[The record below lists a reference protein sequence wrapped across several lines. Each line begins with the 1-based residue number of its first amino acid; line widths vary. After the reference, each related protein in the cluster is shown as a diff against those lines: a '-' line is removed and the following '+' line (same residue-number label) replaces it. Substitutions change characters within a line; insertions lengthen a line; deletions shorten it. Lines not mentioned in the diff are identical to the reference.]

1 MNGASTR
8 CVIVMGVSGSGKTTI
23 AEDLAEALGWTY
35 AEGDDFHSQANRDKM
50 AGGTPLTD
58 EDRWPWLRTIADWI
72 REKGHAGEST
82 VVTCSA
88 LRRAYREVLAQGNPH
103 VQFCHVAVS
112 PIELASRMQERQ
124 GHYMPASL
132 LQSQLDT
139 LEELGPDEPG
149 ITVVAEGD
157 PDQVF
162 AQVQANLKA
171 SWAQT
176 PGGPPPSGSLDP

>member
-1 MNGASTR
+1 MIEESAR

-23 AEDLAEALGWTY
+23 AEDLAELLGWTY
-35 AEGDDFHSQANRDKM
+35 AEGDDFHPQANRDKM
-50 AGGTPLTD
+50 ASGTPLTD

-72 REKGHAGEST
+72 SAKGESGESA

-88 LRRAYREVLAQGNPH
+88 LRRAYREVLEAGNPH

-112 PIELASRMQERQ
+112 PIELASRMQERE

-139 LEELGPDEPG
+139 LEPLGDDEPG
-149 ITVVAEGD
+149 ITVVAEGP
-157 PDQVF
+157 PDRVFEQV
-162 AQVQANLKA
+162 VEELRA
-171 SWAQT
+171 SWTATDQA
-176 PGGPPPSGSLDP
+176 